1 MNSLAI
7 CERLI
12 HTLKDSAKN
21 LHDVSEDAA
30 RMIVTVW
37 GLGYKFEVPED

>member
-1 MNSLAI
+1 K
-7 CERLI
+7 RLRE
-12 HTLKDSAKN
+12 K

>member
-1 MNSLAI
+1 Y
-7 CERLI
+7 
-12 HTLKDSAKN
+12 
-21 LHDVSEDAA
+21 VSEDAA